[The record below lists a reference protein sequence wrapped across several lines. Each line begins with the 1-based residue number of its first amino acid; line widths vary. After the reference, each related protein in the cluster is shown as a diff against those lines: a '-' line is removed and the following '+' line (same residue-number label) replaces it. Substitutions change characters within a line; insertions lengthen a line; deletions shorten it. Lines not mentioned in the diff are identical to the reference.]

1 MIDGTESDLKDTGS
15 GHDSAGE
22 QTGWEDLPL
31 SPQHKAVLV
40 ASGITP
46 EQARLRGY
54 ETILDGQ
61 RLHDQFWFE
70 ERVADRAPGLLI
82 PRLDVNRQVWGY
94 LFRPDRTD
102 FAGRYTAA
110 KYEAR
115 PGDPYALDIPPGVDA
130 VMLGDPDK
138 PLWLTEGVKKAD
150 CGAAHGLCIIDVS
163 GVWEWVWQ
171 YRSHHHEFAL
181 PDWNEIFLN
190 RRKVIVC
197 YDNKQVSNSMS
208 SLARFLKGK
217 GARVSCV
224 WLSDT
229 DTKTGLDD
237 YLQDHTVGELH
248 QLILPF
254 DQEPGEEPRDHPS
267 EDDPDGLIAAA
278 DELLRR
284 DDLVAAVVEIREL
297 LDKASDKF
305 GDAFYISPHW
315 YRELDLIETLQAQ
328 ILPATGDR
336 DAFVSRA
343 DG

>member
-1 MIDGTESDLKDTGS
+1 M
-15 GHDSAGE
+15 
-22 QTGWEDLPL
+22 
-31 SPQHKAVLV
+31 
-40 ASGITP
+40 
-46 EQARLRGY
+46 
-54 ETILDGQ
+54 
-61 RLHDQFWFE
+61 
-70 ERVADRAPGLLI
+70 
-82 PRLDVNRQVWGY
+82 
-94 LFRPDRTD
+94 
-102 FAGRYTAA
+102 AGRYTAA

-115 PGDPYALDIPPGVDA
+115 PGGDPYALDIPPGVDA

-181 PDWNEIFLN
+181 PDWNEILLN

-254 DQEPGEEPRDHPS
+254 DQ
-267 EDDPDGLIAAA
+267 
-278 DELLRR
+278 
-284 DDLVAAVVEIREL
+284 
-297 LDKASDKF
+297 
-305 GDAFYISPHW
+305 
-315 YRELDLIETLQAQ
+315 
-328 ILPATGDR
+328 
-336 DAFVSRA
+336 
-343 DG
+343 